1 MKLEMKKNLELEFKN
16 IKAACLDKDKLIE
29 ALNKQLES
37 ERDEKMQ
44 LLEENGHA
52 QENWCSQKQ
61 MWCMENE
68 ELRKQVDSMIEMA
81 KSSENNQRD
90 REERMLTEIDNKEL
104 NEAYQRA
111 IKDKEVIE
119 NENYQLKEELSRMQ
133 QHHNGLSS
141 FGMHHARSASNASSQ
156 NEDDIG
162 YASAKNTL
170 DINRPPDLINKS
182 GTYIEEGES

>member
-1 MKLEMKKNLELEFKN
+1 MKLEMKKNLEHEFKN

-44 LLEENGHA
+44 LLEENGHS
-52 QENWCSQKQ
+52 QEEWLKQKQ
-61 MWCMENE
+61 IWCMENK

-81 KSSENNQRD
+81 KNAAGNQREH
-90 REERMLTEIDNKEL
+90 EERMLTEIDNKEL

-119 NENYQLKEELSRMQ
+119 NENYLLKEELSHFQQ
-133 QHHNGLSS
+133 QHNGIAA
-141 FGMHHARSASNASSQ
+141 FNMHHTRTASNASSQ
-156 NEDDIG
+156 NEDDVG
-162 YASAKNTL
+162 YGSAKNTL
-170 DINRPPDLINKS
+170 EINNRFPDLRNKN
-182 GTYIEEGES
+182 GTAGRLL